1 MDIVSLKT
9 SSSMPQSKQKSTSP
23 VRDFL
28 AAHPEVQTI
37 EVVLTDLNGVL
48 RGKWLPRSGIEKV
61 LNGKLKM
68 SLTAL
73 SADVWGRD
81 VPVLCRQTGD
91 GDGICVALEDSIR
104 LLPWLERPTA
114 QLMLQLN
121 TEDGTPWGYDS
132 RVILQR
138 VCERFKAHGLTP
150 VCAPELEFY
159 LLKEERHPDG
169 TPQVPS
175 TRANGTL
182 TIGGQLY
189 STEVMQEQ
197 AELLHEMR
205 EACELMKLPLEGLVK
220 ELAASQFELNLEHVD
235 DPLLAAD
242 NAQMLKQTI
251 KSVARG
257 YGLIASFM
265 AKPFGDRD
273 GNGFHTHVSLVDE
286 TGRNIFNDGTARGSD
301 MMRHAIAG
309 LAHTMADCMLIFAPH
324 NNSYRRLRRG
334 VHGPLVP
341 TWGYEN
347 RYVAL
352 RIPNG
357 EGEARRIEHRIAG
370 ADANPYLSLAAILA
384 GILHGIENK
393 LEADEPTK
401 GGPQDVDPVLPGN
414 WYEALREF
422 ENSEFIATAL
432 GADFR
437 QAMSAIKR
445 AEQLEFSG
453 TVNPLEYNSYLV
465 LA

>member
-1 MDIVSLKT
+1 MPAKKDAKT
-9 SSSMPQSKQKSTSP
+9 ESP

-28 AAHPEVQTI
+28 QRHPEVQTF
-37 EVVLTDLNGVL
+37 EVVITDLNGIL
-48 RGKWLPRSGIEKV
+48 RGKWLPRAGVEKV
-61 LNGKLKM
+61 LNGQMKM
-68 SLTAL
+68 SLTSI

-81 VPVLCRQTGD
+81 VPILCRQTGD
-91 GDGICVALEDSIR
+91 GDGICTPLEDSIR

-114 QLMLQLN
+114 QIMLQLN
-121 TEDGTPWGYDS
+121 TEEGEPWGYDP
-132 RVILQR
+132 RVVLQR
-138 VCERFKAHGLTP
+138 VCRRFAKLGLTP

-159 LLKEERHPDG
+159 LLPEDRQADG
-169 TPQVPS
+169 TPRIPP
-175 TRANGTL
+175 TRANFTR

-197 AELLHEMR
+197 ANLLHEMR
-205 EACELMKLPLEGLVK
+205 EACEMMQLPLEGLVK
-220 ELAASQFELNLEHVD
+220 ELAASQYELNLEHVS

-242 NAQMLKQTI
+242 HAQMLKQTI
-251 KSVARG
+251 KSVARKH
-257 YGLIASFM
+257 GLIATFM

-273 GNGFHTHVSLVDE
+273 GNGFHTHVSVLDPDGNNVFD
-286 TGRNIFNDGTARGSD
+286 DGTPLGSD
-301 MMRHAIAG
+301 TLRHAIGG
-309 LAHTMADCMLIFAPH
+309 LAQTMAECMLIFAPH

-347 RYVAL
+347 RYTAL

-357 EGEARRIEHRIAG
+357 EGTSRRIEHRIAG

-384 GILHGIENK
+384 GIAHGIENRI
-393 LEADEPTK
+393 EADEPTT
-401 GGPQDVDPVLPGN
+401 GGPQDMDPVLPGN

-422 ENSEFIATAL
+422 ENSEFIAEAL

-437 QAMSAIKR
+437 QALAAIKR
-445 AEQLEFSG
+445 MEQLEFSG

>member
-1 MDIVSLKT
+1 
-9 SSSMPQSKQKSTSP
+9 MPDKSQALSP
-23 VRDFL
+23 VRQFL
-28 AAHPEVQTI
+28 ADHPEVQTF
-37 EVVLTDLNGVL
+37 EVVLTDLNGIF

-61 LNGKLKM
+61 LDGKLKM
-68 SLTAL
+68 SLTSV
-73 SADVWGRD
+73 SADIWGRD

-91 GDGICVALEDSIR
+91 GDGICTALENSIR
-104 LLPWLERPTA
+104 LLPWLDRPTA

-121 TEDGTPWGYDS
+121 TEDGQPWGFDP

-138 VCERFKAHGLTP
+138 VCKRYKKLGLTP

-159 LLKEERHPDG
+159 LLPEDRQADG
-169 TPQVPS
+169 SPRIPA
-175 TRANGTL
+175 TRANGISN
-182 TIGGQLY
+182 IGGQLY

-197 AELLHEMR
+197 AVLLHEMR
-205 EACELMKLPLEGLVK
+205 EACELMNLPLEGLVK
-220 ELAASQFELNLEHVD
+220 ELAASQYELNLEHVS

-242 NAQMLKQTI
+242 NAQMLKQTV
-251 KSVARG
+251 KSVARKHH
-257 YGLIASFM
+257 LIASFM

-273 GNGFHTHVSLVDE
+273 GNGFHTHVSLLDSKE
-286 TGRNIFNDGTARGSD
+286 RNVFDDGTERGSD
-301 MMRHAIAG
+301 ILRHAIAG
-309 LAHTMADCMLIFAPH
+309 LAHTMADCMLMFAPH

-347 RYVAL
+347 RYTAL

-357 EGEARRIEHRIAG
+357 EGAARRIEHRIAG

-384 GILHGIENK
+384 GIALGIENK
-393 LEADEPTK
+393 MEADEPTT
-401 GGPQDVDPVLPGN
+401 GGPQDLDPVLPGN

-422 ENSEFIATAL
+422 ENSEFVSEAL

-437 QAMSAIKR
+437 QAFSAIKR
-445 AEQLEFSG
+445 MEQLEFSG

>member
-1 MDIVSLKT
+1 MPAKT
-9 SSSMPQSKQKSTSP
+9 PALSP
-23 VRDFL
+23 VRQFL
-28 AAHPEVQTI
+28 ADHPEVQTF
-37 EVVLTDLNGVL
+37 EVVLTDLNGIL
-48 RGKWLPRSGIEKV
+48 RGKWLPRSGVEKV

-68 SLTAL
+68 SLTSL
-73 SADVWGRD
+73 SADIWGRD

-91 GDGICVALEDSIR
+91 GDGICVALEESIR
-104 LLPWLERPTA
+104 LLPWLDRPTA
-114 QLMLQLN
+114 QIMLQLN
-121 TEDGTPWGYDS
+121 TEDGTPWGFDP

-138 VCERFKAHGLTP
+138 VAERFKKLGLTP

-159 LLKEERHPDG
+159 LLPEERQPDG
-169 TPQVPS
+169 TPRIPP
-175 TRANGTL
+175 TRANGSSN
-182 TIGGQLY
+182 IGGQLY

-205 EACELMKLPLEGLVK
+205 AACELMNLPLEGLVK
-220 ELAASQFELNLEHVD
+220 ELAASQYELNLEHVP
-235 DPLLAAD
+235 DPLVAAD

-251 KSVARG
+251 KSVARRHR
-257 YGLIASFM
+257 LIASFM

-273 GNGFHTHVSLVDE
+273 GNGFHTHVSVLDDR
-286 TGRNIFNDGTARGSD
+286 GRNVFDDGTERGSD
-301 MMRHAIAG
+301 MLRHAIAG
-309 LAHTMADCMLIFAPH
+309 LAQTMSDCMLIFAPH

-347 RYVAL
+347 RYTAL

-357 EGEARRIEHRIAG
+357 EGSARRIEHRIAG

-384 GILHGIENK
+384 GIAHGIENR
-393 LEADEPTK
+393 LEADEPTT
-401 GGPQDVDPVLPGN
+401 GGPQDADPVLPGN

-422 ENSEFIATAL
+422 ENSEFVADAL
-432 GADFR
+432 GEDFR
-437 QAMSAIKR
+437 QAFSAVKR
-445 AEQLEFSG
+445 MEQLEFSG